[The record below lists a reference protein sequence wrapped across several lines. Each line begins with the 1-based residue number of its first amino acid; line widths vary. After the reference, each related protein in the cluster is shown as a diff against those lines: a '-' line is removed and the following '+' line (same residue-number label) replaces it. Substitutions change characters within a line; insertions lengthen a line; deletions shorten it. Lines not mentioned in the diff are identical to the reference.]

1 MNEQRPVLRV
11 RLLTPMTKRAVSTV
25 QSTRISL
32 TLFPLLTHVPTAL
45 QTLAPPPMEPL
56 CVPVRLSH
64 TPCMM
69 LTVNKNRVVLVIII
83 ITVLLLC
90 TVQCPSGQEMNA
102 MTQQCQPCAR
112 GYYKDNRV
120 SPTASFAA
128 CQPCSSGTI
137 TPTNGSTSQS
147 QCTQGD
153 CPPGSYMDPNIN
165 TQCNWCDIGTY
176 QPVKWQMTC
185 LSCPSG
191 STTTTTGSVYP
202 SDCNGALLWQLTL
215 LF

>member
-1 MNEQRPVLRV
+1 M
-11 RLLTPMTKRAVSTV
+11 SIV

-32 TLFPLLTHVPTAL
+32 TPFPLLTHAPIAL
-45 QTLAPPPMEPL
+45 QTLAPPPMAPL

-64 TPCMM
+64 TPCIV
-69 LTVNKNRVVLVIII
+69 LTVKREPSNVCNNNRNGVTVV
-83 ITVLLLC
+83 

-112 GYYKDNRV
+112 GYYKDNSV

-128 CQPCSSGTI
+128 CQPCPSGTI
-137 TPTNGSTSQS
+137 TPTTGSISQS
-147 QCTQGD
+147 QCIQGD

-165 TQCNWCDIGTY
+165 TLCNLCDIGTY
-176 QPVKWQMTC
+176 QPGKWQMTC

-191 STTTTTGSVYP
+191 STTTTTGSIYP
-202 SDCNGALLWQLTL
+202 SDCNGELLWLLTL
-215 LF
+215 SL